1 MSKWFTIK
9 NVGPAVGEIR
19 LRGIIGYS
27 KEKTEGWFGTYEGE
41 AGTVK
46 EFEEELRALGDI
58 GTLNLY
64 ISSEGGIVSDGLAI
78 HNILQRHQARIIAH
92 IDGYAFSIA
101 TVIAMAADEI
111 RMPSNA
117 LLMIH
122 NASTYGGG
130 DYRDFEREAEA
141 LKVHNQAIRRA
152 YASKSGRDEKEF
164 IPLMDATTYLDGP
177 AAKALGLADTLTD
190 EIALSNLS
198 LNPRIKNSA
207 EFAKLPPHIAAR
219 FDIPAPVTRP
229 SSEPTPDPMNKAIL
243 ALASLVGVALKGD
256 ETEDQMVAAIEAR
269 KEANK
274 QNIGKIAA
282 EHKIELNFEDPE
294 TKAHFDGLVTN
305 ATKPLQAKIEALEAL
320 IKNGAAGAAG
330 AGSPVPG
337 SGIGGGTSTK
347 EQEIQ
352 ALQDQLEA
360 ATDSKERGRLAMQ
373 IKNRRAAA

>member
-9 NVGPAVGEIR
+9 NLGSATGEIR

-27 KEKTEGWFGTYEGE
+27 NKESDGWFGPMEGQ

-58 GTLNLY
+58 ATLNLY

-78 HNILQRHQARIIAH
+78 HNILKRHTAKVIAH

-101 TVIAMAADEI
+101 TVVAMAADEI

-130 DYRDFEREAEA
+130 DYRDFEREAEG
-141 LKVHNQAIRRA
+141 LKVHNAAIRRA
-152 YASKSGRDEKEF
+152 YAAKSGRDEKEF
-164 IPLMDATTYLDGP
+164 IGLMDATTYMDGP
-177 AAKALGLADTLTD
+177 TAKSLGLCDTITD
-190 EIALSNLS
+190 EVALSALVIH
-198 LNPRIKNSA
+198 PRIKASA
-207 EFAKLPPHIAAR
+207 EFAKLPAHLAAR
-219 FDIPAPVTRP
+219 FDIPAQTTPPR
-229 SSEPTPDPMNKAIL
+229 EPPAPAPMNKLIL

-256 ETEDQMVAAIEAR
+256 ETEEAAI
-269 KEANK
+269 
-274 QNIGKIAA
+274 AA
-282 EHKIELNFEDPE
+282 IQAHKPAPPKFELNLEDPE

-320 IKNGAAGAAG
+320 IKNGAAGSAG
-330 AGSPVPG
+330 AGTPVIAPG
-337 SGIGGGTSTK
+337 TAPQAKTLSRAEFEALDHPSRTAFFRDGGK
-347 EQEIQ
+347 
-352 ALQDQLEA
+352 LA
-360 ATDSKERGRLAMQ
+360 A
-373 IKNRRAAA
+373 

>member
-1 MSKWFTIK
+1 MSKKWFTIK

-27 KEKTEGWFGTYEGE
+27 NKVTEGWFGTYEGE

-78 HNILQRHQARIIAH
+78 HNILQRHQARVIAH

-141 LKVHNQAIRRA
+141 LKVHNAAIRRA
-152 YASKSGRDEKEF
+152 YAAKSGRDESEF
-164 IPLMDATTYLDGP
+164 IPLMDATTYMDGP
-177 AAKALGLADTLTD
+177 TAKALGLADTITD
-190 EIALSNLS
+190 EVALSNIV
-198 LNPRIKNSA
+198 NPKVKASA
-207 EFAKLPPHIAAR
+207 DWAKLPPHIAAR
-219 FDIPAPVTRP
+219 FDIPDQTTPPR
-229 SSEPTPDPMNKAIL
+229 EIPTPMNKAIL

-256 ETEDQMVAAIEAR
+256 ETEDQAAAAITAH
-269 KEANK
+269 KPTPP
-274 QNIGKIAA
+274 
-282 EHKIELNFEDPE
+282 KIELNLEDPE

-305 ATKPLQAKIEALEAL
+305 ATQPLKAQIEALESL

-330 AGSPVPG
+330 AGNPVKAPG
-337 SGIGGGTSTK
+337 KEPEEKKMARAEFNKLPHAERNAFMASGGK
-347 EQEIQ
+347 
-352 ALQDQLEA
+352 L
-360 ATDSKERGRLAMQ
+360 TD
-373 IKNRRAAA
+373 